1 MHNSKRLTNH
11 CLVQSLGAACQHAE
25 RGWDALNCCNTEKLA
40 RQAIV
45 FIFFQYLGGQNTGF
59 LLLNMI
65 QETLKILLQ
74 LDLFQFSPP

>member
-1 MHNSKRLTNH
+1 MYGNFSVTALAAGAELTD
-11 CLVQSLGAACQHAE
+11 LTSWKSPEKGK
-25 RGWDALNCCNTEKLA
+25 TEKLA

>member
-1 MHNSKRLTNH
+1 MTSWK
-11 CLVQSLGAACQHAE
+11 SPEKGK
-25 RGWDALNCCNTEKLA
+25 TEKLA